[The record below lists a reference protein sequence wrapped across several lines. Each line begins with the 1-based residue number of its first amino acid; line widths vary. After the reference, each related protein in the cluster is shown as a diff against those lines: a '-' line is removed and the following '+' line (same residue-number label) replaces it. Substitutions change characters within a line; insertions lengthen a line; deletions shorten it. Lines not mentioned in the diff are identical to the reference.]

1 MSLYIKT
8 GHKMIIFGTV
18 IKEISFADELLRN
31 NGYKISA
38 IELFTIIIKNGLI
51 LSEIIS
57 LMQIS
62 NSLGQSNIPNEFFKN
77 IQLSLTWFSSLL
89 HEKDD
94 FVKTIFHSV
103 SKNFGQ

>member
-1 MSLYIKT
+1 
-8 GHKMIIFGTV
+8 MIIFGTV

-31 NGYKISA
+31 NGYKTSA
-38 IELFTIIIKNGLI
+38 TELFTIIIKNGLI

-62 NSLGQSNIPNEFFKN
+62 NVFFKN

-94 FVKTIFHSV
+94 FVK
-103 SKNFGQ
+103 

>member
-31 NGYKISA
+31 NGYKISE
-38 IELFTIIIKNGLI
+38 IELFTIITKNGLI

-62 NSLGQSNIPNEFFKN
+62 NVFFKN
-77 IQLSLTWFSSLL
+77 IQLSLTCFMKKMIFSNEFSILFSKIL
-89 HEKDD
+89 
-94 FVKTIFHSV
+94 VNNLYFHHL
-103 SKNFGQ
+103 